1 MPYPTQVSREEIV
14 TQAWQLIEANG
25 AENVSLSDV
34 AAALGIKAPSLY
46 RHVGS
51 KAGLLQ
57 AVNLHT
63 TQQLISALQTAAAHT
78 SGSPHQQLVALLHA
92 YRTFAHAHPNSY
104 VLAFTNND
112 ESLRPDENMLAEMA
126 LPIQELMTAVSGP
139 ENSLAALRGAIALVH
154 GFVLLELH
162 GQLRRGGDLALDFD
176 TAVHAYLRGWE
187 TQTAVT

>member
-1 MPYPTQVSREEIV
+1 MPYPSQVSREEIIA
-14 TQAWQLIEANG
+14 QAWRLIEADG
-25 AENVSLSDV
+25 AENMSLSQL

-63 TQQLISALQTAAAHT
+63 AQQLIAALQTAATHT
-78 SGSPHQQLVALLHA
+78 SGSPHQQLATLLHA

-139 ENSLAALRGAIALVH
+139 ENSLAALRGAMALVH

-176 TAVHAYLRGWE
+176 TAVHAYLRGWKI
-187 TQTAVT
+187 